1 MHKTESPV
9 PDTMRSGFDRGTF
22 EQFIDMRIGSGEPVC
37 WYGCGV
43 VNGYP
48 KGEVLCRLEGVELM
62 RLYRPDPDVP
72 LAYQYSRNF
81 VVFRDAKTNEI
92 MCDSS
97 GQARMIAQPYQ
108 YLTYTLD
115 GDVLRYESERGS
127 GADVLRISGGDN
139 TEVRT
144 VGDVTIVTSPAWLD
158 TPSDR
163 HWEKYDFIVAGG
175 ACEAPRFQIVWGRYG
190 PNFDFLG
197 TGFSTAHMWLYRFDG
212 YEVLPQSIRTV
223 IENEAGMAL
232 WKMPPSNLDEIRD
245 LQYPDDRKVAVGS

>member
-9 PDTMRSGFDRGTF
+9 PNTTRSGFDRGTF
-22 EQFIDMRIGSGEPVC
+22 EQFINMRIGSGDPVC

-43 VNGYP
+43 VNSYP

-72 LAYQYSRNF
+72 LVYQFSRNF
-81 VVFRDAKTNEI
+81 VVFRDSKTNEI
-92 MCDSS
+92 MRDSF
-97 GQARMIAQPYQ
+97 GQSRVIAQPYQ

-127 GADVLRISGGDN
+127 GANILRITGGEN

-158 TPSDR
+158 IPSDQ
-163 HWEKYDFIVAGG
+163 HWEKYDFIIADS
-175 ACEAPRFQIVWGRYG
+175 AHEAPRFQIVWGRYG
-190 PNFDFLG
+190 PNFEFLG
-197 TGFSTAHMWLYRFDG
+197 EGFSTAHMWLYRYEC

-223 IENEAGMAL
+223 IETEAGMDL
-232 WKMPPSNLDEIRD
+232 WTRPPSSLDEIRD
-245 LQYPDDRKVAVGS
+245 LQYPDERAIAGGV